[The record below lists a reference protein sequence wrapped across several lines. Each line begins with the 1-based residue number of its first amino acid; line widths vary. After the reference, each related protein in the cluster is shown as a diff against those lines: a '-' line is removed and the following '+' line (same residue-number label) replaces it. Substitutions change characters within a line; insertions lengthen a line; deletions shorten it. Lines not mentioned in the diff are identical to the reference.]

1 MPGEAKTAP
10 EPPASLALPVAVRL
24 RNLTIGELR
33 FGERGRD
40 LRVLHD
46 IRLQGEADQAS
57 IRVARAGARY
67 GATEVDLTGTLGAT
81 RPFPVSAHAELRSIV
96 LDRAVQATV
105 DANGS
110 LLDMKLSGK
119 SGNETGRIDADVHLA
134 PFAPVPLV
142 ALSLAAADFRPE
154 KWVPGI
160 PAMQLTGTATLKPGP
175 GTSFTI
181 AGPFNVVN
189 AIAGPIDRQRLPVQS
204 ARGALQWSAAA
215 LELVIERVDAAGG
228 TARGGVTRGAD
239 GAFTAQATFAGIDG
253 ARIHTAIAATQASG
267 QIDYRL
273 DQGQQRFT
281 GRASNARGL
290 ALDIDFAVVL
300 ANEALDIQRAI
311 ARLGDGRAEIS
322 GRVQLG
328 RQTSAQLRGE
338 FHAIDLSRLIPG
350 VDTRLNGRLN
360 VDGTLQPIRR
370 GRAQLT
376 LTDSRLYGRP
386 LDGHADLRL
395 DGELFDI
402 DTALT
407 SGAARLNARGGLGAG
422 RELSFDLSA
431 PRLADLVPN
440 IAGAVTAQGT
450 ISGTLQAPAIVAQGA
465 ASGLVLPNQ
474 QRIDNITVDVRGG
487 AQPEAPLDLAVN
499 LAGHR
504 MPGRPE
510 MSLAS
515 ATLTARGTTSAHT
528 LELAAT
534 TASNEPLNARGTG
547 GWQQNA
553 WRGQVDS
560 IVAGKPFDLR
570 LEAATPVVLASDRI
584 AVGPAAFVARGTR
597 FAEVELAR
605 ADGRWRG
612 AGSFENLQPQAFDPR
627 ARAPRRA
634 VRTTAGTPQPLTLA
648 GRWSM
653 EYTDALN
660 GIFVIERTSGDLYS
674 GVDAVTRSA

>member
-1 MPGEAKTAP
+1 MTSGCRAKP
-10 EPPASLALPVAVRL
+10 
-24 RNLTIGELR
+24 
-33 FGERGRD
+33 
-40 LRVLHD
+40 
-46 IRLQGEADQAS
+46 IRRRSA
-57 IRVARAGARY
+57 IARAGARY

-81 RPFPVSAHAELRSIV
+81 RPFPLSAHAELRSIV
-96 LDRAVQATV
+96 LDKAVQATV
-105 DANGS
+105 DASGS

-119 SGNETGRIDADVHLA
+119 SDNETGRIDADAHLA

-154 KWVPGI
+154 KWMPGI
-160 PAMQLTGTATLKPGP
+160 PAMQLTGNGH
-175 GTSFTI
+175 TSSPDRGLVHHRRARSASPT
-181 AGPFNVVN
+181 PFP
-189 AIAGPIDRQRLPVQS
+189 ARSTGS
-204 ARGALQWSAAA
+204 AFPSSRRAAPCNGRRPRSNSRSSASKRPAA
-215 LELVIERVDAAGG
+215 RRAGG
-228 TARGGVTRGAD
+228 VDTRRGRRSHGAGDVRGHRRRAHPHGHRPRRRHPARST
-239 GAFTAQATFAGIDG
+239 IEP
-253 ARIHTAIAATQASG
+253 
-267 QIDYRL
+267 

-338 FHAIDLSRLIPG
+338 FHAIDLSRLVAG

-360 VDGTLQPIRR
+360 VDGTLQPMRR

-407 SGAARLNARGGLGAG
+407 SGAARLNARAAASARG
-422 RELSFDLSA
+422 RELSFDLAA

-450 ISGTLQAPAIVAQGA
+450 LSGTLQAPAIVAQGA
-465 ASGLVLPNQ
+465 ASGLRAARTSNGS
-474 QRIDNITVDVRGG
+474 RSITVDVRGG
-487 AQPEAPLDLAVN
+487 AQPERAARLAVK

-534 TASNEPLNARGTG
+534 TATNEPLNARGTG
-547 GWQQNA
+547 GWQQDA

-570 LEAATPVVLASDRI
+570 LEAAAPVVLASDRI
-584 AVGPAAFVARGTR
+584 AIGPAAFVARGTR

-605 ADGRWRG
+605 ADGRWRS

-627 ARAPRRA
+627 ARAPRGARCARPRA
-634 VRTTAGTPQPLTLA
+634 R
-648 GRWSM
+648 R
-653 EYTDALN
+653 N
-660 GIFVIERTSGDLYS
+660 R
-674 GVDAVTRSA
+674 